1 MSAPE
6 NVPGGEIRSVC
17 KSCFE
22 TTIPEDRFCQHCG
35 FPLQGTEEQQ
45 SNFIYHR
52 GYKKLQV
59 KELNEK
65 ASYASITF
73 YVIAGVLLLSGL
85 LSFAFNVQNNDSAGE
100 LIIYGILSISFLL
113 LGVWSNKK
121 PVAAIIC
128 GLSLY
133 IIFILLQAMVAVSGI
148 FSGIILKVLV
158 IAGLIRALVAAL
170 EAEEIKKQHNI

>member
-1 MSAPE
+1 MSTVE
-6 NVPGGEIRSVC
+6 NVPAGGIRC

-22 TTIPEDRFCQHCG
+22 NTAPEDKFCQQCG
-35 FPLQGTEEQQ
+35 SPLQGTEEQQ
-45 SNFIYHR
+45 NNFIFHR

-85 LSFAFNVQNNDSAGE
+85 LAFAFNAQNDDSTAD

-121 PVAAIIC
+121 PVSAIIC

-133 IIFILLQAMVAVSGI
+133 VVFIVLQGLASVSGI

-158 IAGLIRALVAAL
+158 IAGLVRALVAAL
-170 EAEEIKKQHNI
+170 EAEKIKKQHNI